1 MVLYKTKG
9 RAAQLSD
16 AVPDQMLV
24 LVLWLV
30 GVFVRVVRELGV
42 VRGWS
47 VEQEPSKVAHVVSL
61 ADGGSIAVGGAR
73 LTVLAKR

>member
-1 MVLYKTKG
+1 
-9 RAAQLSD
+9 
-16 AVPDQMLV
+16 MLV

-47 VEQEPSKVAHVVSL
+47 VEQEPSQVAHVVSL
-61 ADGGSIAVGGAR
+61 ADGDSIAVGGAG